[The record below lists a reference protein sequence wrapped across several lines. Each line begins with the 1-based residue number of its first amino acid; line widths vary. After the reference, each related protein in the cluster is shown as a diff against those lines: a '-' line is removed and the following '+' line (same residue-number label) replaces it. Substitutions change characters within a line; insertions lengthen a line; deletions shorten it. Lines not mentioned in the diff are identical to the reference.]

1 MKFNGLPYYTPL
13 SVQPLYGMIFGGKWV
28 RMVKLAELRQFL
40 DRQEETWLSAYATRS
55 VAAIRRRYEERI
67 AEGHRQNFAVDA
79 DRILHSRAYTRYIDK
94 TQVFYLI
101 DHEHISHRVLH
112 VQLLSKIART
122 IGKFLRLN
130 EDLLEAIALG
140 HDIGH
145 PPFGHDGE
153 RILSGLCEAN
163 GIGPFLHSIQGVW
176 FLDRLEKQGRG
187 LNLSLQVLDGI
198 LCHDGETHLERL
210 SPQAD
215 KTFASLEAEIETKL
229 ADPEVS
235 LKPMTLEGCVVRL
248 ADTISYIGRDLEDA
262 ITLKLLRRE
271 ELPPEVAQGLGRTN
285 GAIVYSL
292 VTDLITH
299 SYDKN
304 YVGYSPEVGRLLKQ
318 LKEFNYRR
326 IYDNSLI
333 KGETSKIE
341 ALFQHLFERFLAD
354 VEAGRE
360 NSPIWVDF
368 LAAMAPD
375 YLESQPP
382 AAIVRDFLASMTD
395 ALFLRTSQELFF
407 PKSLRVK
414 LG

>member
-1 MKFNGLPYYTPL
+1 
-13 SVQPLYGMIFGGKWV
+13 
-28 RMVKLAELRQFL
+28 MVNLGELRHIL
-40 DRQEETWLSAYATRS
+40 DRQEEVWLSPYAARS
-55 VAAIRRRYEERI
+55 VAAIRRRFEERI

-79 DRILHSRAYTRYIDK
+79 DRILHSQAYTRYIDK

-101 DHEHISHRVLH
+101 HHEHISHRVLH

-153 RILSGLCEAN
+153 RILSDICTAR
-163 GIGPFLHSIQGVW
+163 GIGPFLHSVQGVW

-198 LCHDGETHLERL
+198 LCHDGESHLERL
-210 SPQAD
+210 SPQGD
-215 KTFASLEAEIETKL
+215 KTFAVLTDEIRTKL
-229 ADPEVS
+229 AAPELS

-262 ITLKLLRRE
+262 ITLKLVRRD
-271 ELPPEVAQGLGRTN
+271 ELPPEVSQGLGRTN

-292 VTDLITH
+292 VADLIAH

-304 YVGYSPEVGRLLKQ
+304 YVGYSPEVGNLLKK

-326 IYDNSLI
+326 IYDNHRI
-333 KGETSKIE
+333 KAETPKIE
-341 ALFQHLFERFLAD
+341 SLFQQLFARFLAD
-354 VEAGRE
+354 VQKGRE
-360 NSPIWVDF
+360 ESIIWTDF
-368 LAAMAPD
+368 LAAMEPGYQD
-375 YLESQPP
+375 SRRP
-382 AAIVRDFLASMTD
+382 AEIVRDFLASLTD
-395 ALFLRTSQELFF
+395 ANFLRLSQELFF
-407 PKSLRVK
+407 PQPLRV
-414 LG
+414 GVG

>member
-1 MKFNGLPYYTPL
+1 
-13 SVQPLYGMIFGGKWV
+13 
-28 RMVKLAELRQFL
+28 MVNLAELRQCL
-40 DRQEETWLSAYATRS
+40 DKQEEAWFSSYATKS
-55 VAAIRRRYEERI
+55 VQAIRRRYEERI
-67 AEGHRQNFAVDA
+67 AQGHRQNFAVDA

-101 DHEHISHRVLH
+101 SHEQISHRVLH

-153 RILSGLCEAN
+153 RILSGLCEAH
-163 GIGPFLHSIQGVW
+163 GVGPFLHSIQGVW

-210 SPQAD
+210 SPQGD
-215 KTFASLEAEIETKL
+215 KTFASLAAEIRTKL
-229 ADPEVS
+229 ADPDAP

-262 ITLKLLRRE
+262 FTLKLLRRE
-271 ELPPEVAQGLGRTN
+271 ELPAEVGQKLGRTN

-292 VTDLITH
+292 VADLITH
-299 SYDKN
+299 SHDKN
-304 YVGYSPEVGRLLKQ
+304 YVGYSPEVGQLLKK

-326 IYDNSLI
+326 IYDNPRI
-333 KGETSKIE
+333 KAETPKIE
-341 ALFQHLFERFLAD
+341 ALFRQLFERFLAD
-354 VEAGRE
+354 LEAGRE
-360 NSPIWVDF
+360 DSPIWVDF
-368 LAAMAPD
+368 LAT
-375 YLESQPP
+375 LEPGYRESRRPGE
-382 AAIVRDFLASMTD
+382 IVRDFLASMTD
-395 ALFLRTSQELFF
+395 AYFLRTSQDLLF
-407 PKSLRVK
+407 PQPLRIGFGEAGHAPHDV
-414 LG
+414 

>member
-1 MKFNGLPYYTPL
+1 
-13 SVQPLYGMIFGGKWV
+13 
-28 RMVKLAELRQFL
+28 MVTLGELRRTL
-40 DRQEETWLSAYATRS
+40 DRQEETWLSPYATRS
-55 VAAIRRRYEERI
+55 VQASRRHFEERI

-153 RILSGLCEAN
+153 RILSAICEAQ
-163 GIGPFLHSIQGVW
+163 GIGPFLHSIQGVR
-176 FLDRLEKQGRG
+176 FLDRLEKSGRG

-198 LCHDGETHLERL
+198 LCHDGESHLERL
-210 SPQAD
+210 SPD
-215 KTFASLEAEIETKL
+215 PEKTFAELESEFRRKPANPSL
-229 ADPEVS
+229 D

-248 ADTISYIGRDLEDA
+248 SDTISYIGRDLEDA
-262 ITLKLLRRE
+262 ITLKLVRRQD
-271 ELPPEVAQGLGRTN
+271 LPEEVALGLGRTN
-285 GAIVYSL
+285 GAIIYSL
-292 VTDLITH
+292 VADLISH

-304 YVGYSPEVGRLLKQ
+304 YVGYSPEVGSLLKQ
-318 LKEFNYRR
+318 LKDFNYEHIYNNRR
-326 IYDNSLI
+326 I
-333 KGETSKIE
+333 KEETPKIE
-341 ALFQHLFERFLAD
+341 GLFERLFARFLAD
-354 VEAGRE
+354 VKEERRGAL
-360 NSPIWVDF
+360 IWTDF
-368 LAAMAPD
+368 LAPMEPGYAAAH
-375 YLESQPP
+375 QP
-382 AAIVRDFLASMTD
+382 AEIVRDFLSSMTD
-395 ALFLRTSQELFF
+395 AYFLRKSQELLF
-407 PKSLRVK
+407 PQPLR

>member
-1 MKFNGLPYYTPL
+1 
-13 SVQPLYGMIFGGKWV
+13 
-28 RMVKLAELRQFL
+28 MVNLGELRHIL
-40 DRQEETWLSAYATRS
+40 DRQEESWLSLYATRS
-55 VAAIRRRYEERI
+55 TQAIRRRFEERI

-101 DHEHISHRVLH
+101 SHEQISHRVLH

-153 RILSGLCEAN
+153 RILSVLCQAH
-163 GIGPFLHSIQGVW
+163 GIGPFLDSI
-176 FLDRLEKQGRG
+176 
-187 LNLSLQVLDGI
+187 LS
-198 LCHDGETHLERL
+198 HDGETHLERL
-210 SPQAD
+210 SPQGD
-215 KTFASLEAEIETKL
+215 KTFADLEEDIRRKL

-262 ITLKLLRRE
+262 ITLKLVRRE
-271 ELPPEVAQGLGRTN
+271 ELPAEVAERLGRTN

-299 SYDKN
+299 SFEKN
-304 YVGYSPEVGRLLKQ
+304 YVGYSPEVGALLKR
-318 LKEFNYRR
+318 LKQFNYESIYNNPR
-326 IYDNSLI
+326 IKS
-333 KGETSKIE
+333 ETDKIE
-341 ALFQHLFERFLAD
+341 GLFERLFQRFLAD
-354 VEAGRE
+354 IAAERRD
-360 NSPIWVDF
+360 SPIWTDF
-368 LAAMAPD
+368 LAPMDRA
-375 YLESQPP
+375 YLAAHQP
-382 AAIVRDFLASMTD
+382 AEIVRDFLASMTD
-395 ALFLRTSQELFF
+395 AYFL
-407 PKSLRVK
+407 
-414 LG
+414 

>member
-1 MKFNGLPYYTPL
+1 
-13 SVQPLYGMIFGGKWV
+13 
-28 RMVKLAELRQFL
+28 MVTLGELRRTL
-40 DRQEETWLSAYATRS
+40 DKQEETWLSPYATRS
-55 VAAIRRRYEERI
+55 VQASRRGYEERI
-67 AEGHRQNFAVDA
+67 AEGHRQDFAVDA

-153 RILSGLCEAN
+153 RILSALCQAH
-163 GIGPFLHSIQGVW
+163 GIGPFLHSIQGVR

-198 LCHDGETHLERL
+198 LCHDGEAHLERL
-210 SPQAD
+210 SPDPGKTFTDLEDEFRRKQAD
-215 KTFASLEAEIETKL
+215 PAL
-229 ADPEVS
+229 D
-235 LKPMTLEGCVVRL
+235 LKPMTLEGCAVRL

-262 ITLKLLRRE
+262 IALKLVRRE
-271 ELPPEVAQGLGRTN
+271 DLPEDAAQGLGRTN
-285 GAIVYSL
+285 GAIIYSL
-292 VTDLITH
+292 VADLLSH

-304 YVGYSPEVGRLLKQ
+304 YVGYSPEVGSLLKK
-318 LKEFNYRR
+318 LKQFNYER
-326 IYDNSLI
+326 IYNNPRI
-333 KGETSKIE
+333 KAETPKIE
-341 ALFQHLFERFLAD
+341 GLFERLFARFLAD
-354 VEAGRE
+354 VKEEQRG
-360 NSPIWVDF
+360 SYIWTDF
-368 LAAMAPD
+368 LAPMEPGYREAH
-375 YLESQPP
+375 QP
-382 AAIVRDFLASMTD
+382 AEIVRDYLASMTD
-395 ALFLRTSQELFF
+395 AHFLRTSQELFF
-407 PKSLRVK
+407 PRSLG

>member
-1 MKFNGLPYYTPL
+1 MSLPGLC
-13 SVQPLYGMIFGGKWV
+13 GMITRGKWV

-40 DRQEETWLSAYATRS
+40 DKQEDAELSAYATRS
-55 VAAIRRRYEERI
+55 VQAIRRCYEERI

-101 DHEHISHRVLH
+101 QHEHISHRVLH

-153 RILSGLCEAN
+153 RILSGLCEAH

-210 SPQAD
+210 SPQGD
-215 KTFASLEAEIETKL
+215 KTFAHLEAEIRTKL
-229 ADPEVS
+229 GDPKMS

-262 ITLKLLRRE
+262 ITLKLVRRE
-271 ELPPEVAQGLGRTN
+271 ELPPEVAQPLGRTN

-304 YVGYSPEVGRLLKQ
+304 YVGYSPEVGGLLKK

-326 IYDNSLI
+326 IYDNPRI
-333 KGETSKIE
+333 KGETIKIE
-341 ALFQHLFERFLAD
+341 GLFQRLFERLLAD
-354 VEAGRE
+354 VETGRE
-360 NSPIWVDF
+360 DSPIWTDF
-368 LAAMAPD
+368 LATMDPGYRD
-375 YLESQPP
+375 SHRP
-382 AAIVRDFLASMTD
+382 AEIVRDFLASMTD
-395 ALFLRTSQELFF
+395 AYFLRTSQELFF
-407 PKSLRVK
+407 PQPLRVDFA
-414 LG
+414 